1 MRWITGNSHSSIF
14 DSLLIKVMEDRMV
27 KVVIWYDNELSY
39 SIRIEELIQRLAKM
53 DGIVW
58 LLNS

>member
-27 KVVIWYDNELSY
+27 KVVIWYDNELSS
-39 SIRIEELIQRLAKM
+39 SIIIEELIQRLAKM

>member
-1 MRWITGNSHSSIF
+1 VRWITGNSHSSIF

-39 SIRIEELIQRLAKM
+39 SIIIEELIQRLAKM

>member
-27 KVVIWYDNELSY
+27 KVVIWYDNELGY
-39 SIRIEELIQRLAKM
+39 SIRIEDLIQSLAKM

>member
-39 SIRIEELIQRLAKM
+39 SIIIEELIQRLAKM

>member
-1 MRWITGNSHSSIF
+1 VRWITGNSHSSIF

-39 SIRIEELIQRLAKM
+39 SIRIEELIQRLAKI
-53 DGIVW
+53 DGIV
-58 LLNS
+58 

>member
-1 MRWITGNSHSSIF
+1 MRWITGNSHSSIS

-27 KVVIWYDNELSY
+27 KVVIWYDNELGY
-39 SIRIEELIQRLAKM
+39 SIRIEELIQSLAKM